1 MNQQARPADV
11 TRALKALTQ
20 YLQYL
25 KDEGV
30 RQVDVDPARLAALKA
45 AARTQ
50 PPVARPAVSARPPER
65 APERGPQLMPVA
77 KAPVSVPAKPAPAT
91 GPVADGLSA
100 IAREVAACQKCRL
113 CKTRTNV
120 VPGQGATAP
129 DIMFIGEGPG
139 ADEDLQGL
147 AFVGRAGQLLT
158 KIIEAMGY
166 TRDQVFIG
174 NVVKCRPPDNRTPLP
189 DEMAE
194 CLPYLK
200 AQIAL
205 LKPRIIVALG
215 GTAMKGLFNDP
226 KIAITRI
233 RGQWM
238 TYEGIDVMPTFHP
251 AFLLRNPPSK
261 REVWEDMKMVLKRLG
276 KEPPRKGA

>member
-1 MNQQARPADV
+1 MTHEARPHDV
-11 TRALKALTQ
+11 TRALQALHQ

-45 AARTQ
+45 AARAT
-50 PPVARPAVSARPPER
+50 PPVSRPAVTPRPAPSEPEIATMPARARAVTPP
-65 APERGPQLMPVA
+65 
-77 KAPVSVPAKPAPAT
+77 PAPA
-91 GPVADGLSA
+91 GPVAEGLAA
-100 IAREVAACQKCRL
+100 IAKQVAACRKCRL
-113 CKTRTNV
+113 CETRTNV
-120 VPGQGATAP
+120 VPGQGSTRPA
-129 DIMFIGEGPG
+129 IMFIGEGPG
-139 ADEDLQGL
+139 ADEDQQGL

-189 DEMAE
+189 DEMAA

-205 LKPRIIVALG
+205 LKPRVIVALG
-215 GTAMKGLFNDP
+215 GTAVKGLFNDP

-233 RGQWM
+233 RGTWM
-238 TYEGIDVMPTFHP
+238 SYEGIDVMPTFHP

-261 REVWEDMKMVLKRLG
+261 REVWEDMKTVLKRLG
-276 KEPPRKGA
+276 QTPPRKGA